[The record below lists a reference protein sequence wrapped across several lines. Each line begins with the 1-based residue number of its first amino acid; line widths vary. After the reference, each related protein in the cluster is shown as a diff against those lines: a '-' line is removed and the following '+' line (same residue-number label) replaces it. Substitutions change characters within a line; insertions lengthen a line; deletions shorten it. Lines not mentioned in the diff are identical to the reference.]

1 MTPESELGPVGSP
14 AALRRK
20 QTPDF
25 LPGFEPSPNLLEA
38 PASEVMIR
46 IARRQGELYWR
57 RVGSPVGPWSA
68 ELYRNLRQ
76 WCERHGFHPL
86 AAWHAGL
93 AHHAREGIAPSTYA
107 QDVIRRARAHQRNA
121 LRGRPWVKQR

>member
-1 MTPESELGPVGSP
+1 MAPERLLCPVRP
-14 AALRRK
+14 PEARRRI

-25 LPGFEPSPNLLEA
+25 LPSFEPYLSLLEA

-68 ELYRNLRQ
+68 PLYRNLRL
-76 WCERHGFHPL
+76 WCEQHGFHSL

-93 AHHAREGIAPSTYA
+93 AHHARDGISPSTYA
-107 QDVIRRARAHQRNA
+107 QDVIRRARGHARNTA
-121 LRGRPWVKQR
+121 RGRPWLKQR

>member
-1 MTPESELGPVGSP
+1 MAPESLLGPVTSP
-14 AALRRK
+14 APRRRNPK
-20 QTPDF
+20 PDF
-25 LPGFEPSPNLLEA
+25 LPLFDPSPNLLEA

-76 WCERHGFHPL
+76 WCELHGFHSM

-93 AHHAREGIAPSTYA
+93 ACHARDGIPPSQYA
-107 QDVIRRARAHQRNA
+107 HDVIRRARAHQANA
-121 LRGRPWVKQR
+121 RRGKPWLKQS